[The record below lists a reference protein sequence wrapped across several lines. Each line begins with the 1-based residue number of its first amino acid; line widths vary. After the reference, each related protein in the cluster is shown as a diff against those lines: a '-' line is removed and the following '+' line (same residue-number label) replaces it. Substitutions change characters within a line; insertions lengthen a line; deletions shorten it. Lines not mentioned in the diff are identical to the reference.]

1 MEWKKLCS
9 LTVRHYEARL
19 IDLNGY
25 LEPFTGATLTAK
37 ISVTELNEILINSM
51 PNSWSK
57 QACVQGFDYEYIT
70 FKKTVNLS
78 ESKEIA
84 ESI

>member
-1 MEWKKLCS
+1 M
-9 LTVRHYEARL
+9 T
-19 IDLNGY
+19 D
-25 LEPFTGATLTAK
+25 K
-37 ISVTELNEILINSM
+37 IRVVEINEILQNSM

-57 QACVQGFDYEYIT
+57 QAYVKGFHCEYIT